1 MRKLATTVMFLALL
15 GAACS
20 SGGDEPGVASLRTGL
35 PTADDNAPSPSPSPD
50 TEDVALAFTRCMRDN
65 GVPEFPDP
73 EFDAEGQVILKPLPE
88 TIDQQAL
95 QQAFGACRSMLRD
108 VVNAFGP
115 EDTAEFQDAMLSFAQ
130 CMRDEGVTGFPDPNF
145 GLTGPF
151 FDPQKIDRTDPALL
165 SAFAT
170 CREHL
175 ARIPGFSDQ
184 GRGGG
189 S

>member
-1 MRKLATTVMFLALL
+1 MKKLAFPVLLLALL

-35 PTADDNAPSPSPSPD
+35 PTAVDYAASPSPTPN
-50 TEDVALAFTRCMRDN
+50 TEEVALAFTRCMRDN

-73 EFDAEGQVILKPLPE
+73 EFDAEGQVILRPLPE

-95 QQAFGACRSMLRD
+95 QQAFTACRPMLRE

-115 EDTAEFQDAMLSFAQ
+115 EDTAEFQDAMLDFAR
-130 CMRDEGVTGFPDPNF
+130 CMRKQGVTGFPDPDFN
-145 GLTGPF
+145 GTGPF
-151 FDPQKIDRTDPALL
+151 FDPQAIDRQDPALL
-165 SAFAT
+165 TAFAA

-175 ARIPGFSDQ
+175 SRIPGFSDQ
-184 GRGGG
+184 GSGGG